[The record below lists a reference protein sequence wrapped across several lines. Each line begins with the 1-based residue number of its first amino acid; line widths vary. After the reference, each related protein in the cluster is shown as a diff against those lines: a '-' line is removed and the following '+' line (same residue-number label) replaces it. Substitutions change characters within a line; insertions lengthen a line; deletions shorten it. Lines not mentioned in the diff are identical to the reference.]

1 MPTLY
6 IVSTPIGNLEDI
18 TLRALRVLGE
28 VGLIAAEDTRV
39 TRRLLTRYD
48 IDTPLT
54 SYHEHN
60 KLAKIPGLLVR
71 LEDIDIALVSDA
83 GTPGVNDPGQELVM
97 AAASKG
103 HDVIGIP
110 GASALTTAIAVSGIA
125 MEGFVFLGFLPRKSG
140 ERQRLLESMIS
151 ERRALVIFETPH
163 RLKSALKDAQ
173 AVLGDRE
180 IAVCRELTK
189 LYEETYRGP
198 ISEALVHFE
207 NPRGE
212 FTLII
217 SGTTSDDE
225 NAPKADPRPLLEEL
239 HRQRVSARDAVA
251 QTSEATGL
259 GRRELYRI
267 WVELTKESD
276 YHPPV

>member
-60 KLAKIPGLLVR
+60 KLAKIPDLLAK
-71 LEDIDIALVSDA
+71 LEGIDIALVSDA

-97 AAASKG
+97 AAASTG

-110 GASALTTAIAVSGIA
+110 GASAITTAIAVSGIA
-125 MEGFVFLGFLPRKSG
+125 MEGFVYLGFLPRNSG
-140 ERQRLLESMIS
+140 ERQRLLKSVIS
-151 ERRALVIFETPH
+151 ERRSLVLFETPH
-163 RLKSALKDAQ
+163 RLKATLKDAQ

-180 IAVCRELTK
+180 LAVCRELTK
-189 LYEETYRGP
+189 LYEETYRGT
-198 ISEALVHFE
+198 ISEASEHFD

-212 FTLII
+212 FTLMI
-217 SGTTSDDE
+217 SGATSDDE
-225 NAPKADPRPLLEEL
+225 NAPKVDARPLLEEL

-251 QTSEATGL
+251 QISEATGL

>member
-83 GTPGVNDPGQELVM
+83 GTPGVNDPGQELVI

-110 GASALTTAIAVSGIA
+110 GASSLTTAIAVSGIA
-125 MEGFVFLGFLPRKSG
+125 MEGFVFLGFQLLWIVALGLASQHLWRFRQVAILAMAALP
-140 ERQRLLESMIS
+140 
-151 ERRALVIFETPH
+151 LVYLAPH
-163 RLKSALKDAQ
+163 LFYQVD
-173 AVLGDRE
+173 V
-180 IAVCRELTK
+180 
-189 LYEETYRGP
+189 YY
-198 ISEALVHFE
+198 
-207 NPRGE
+207 PRHVVIGY
-212 FTLII
+212 L
-217 SGTTSDDE
+217 
-225 NAPKADPRPLLEEL
+225 AMA
-239 HRQRVSARDAVA
+239 AVA
-251 QTSEATGL
+251 FYAVTAPSLKNRDT
-259 GRRELYRI
+259 
-267 WVELTKESD
+267 
-276 YHPPV
+276 

>member
-60 KLAKIPGLLVR
+60 KLAKIPDLLAK

-97 AAASKG
+97 AAASTG

-110 GASALTTAIAVSGIA
+110 GASAITTAIAVSGIA
-125 MEGFVFLGFLPRKSG
+125 MEGFVYLGFLPRNAG
-140 ERQRLLESMIS
+140 ERQRLLKSVIS
-151 ERRALVIFETPH
+151 ERRALLLFETPH
-163 RLKSALKDAQ
+163 RLKATLKDAQ

-189 LYEETYRGP
+189 LYEETYRGT
-198 ISEALVHFE
+198 ISEASEHFD

-212 FTLII
+212 FTLMI
-217 SGTTSDDE
+217 SGATSDDE
-225 NAPKADPRPLLEEL
+225 YAPKADPRPLLEEL

-251 QTSEATGL
+251 QISEATGS